1 MPETAVSIGDK
12 YVLKIGSER
21 QQIFLIDCF
30 INEKKTDSLLLC

>member
-21 QQIFLIDCF
+21 QQIFIIRKL
-30 INEKKTDSLLLC
+30 NKEQS